1 MKKLTEMYVF
11 DQTNFDIEK
20 NKLDINLSVFLQ
32 LENSFENI
40 TGSKQFLTIEAL
52 DKFIISK
59 SGFPNV
65 DASVKLLDIE
75 PSYQYI
81 IKFIN
86 DVVLEVIDL
95 DAKTT
100 LKQVINEVTE
110 KWSYRLTDD
119 ADADY
124 KTLLE
129 ITKMYAKLINPQS
142 IHAIET
148 YDHKVYNV
156 NLIGL
161 NLITTQR

>member
-75 PSYQYI
+75 PSYNYI

-86 DVVLEVIDL
+86 DVVLECL
-95 DAKTT
+95 DTEKRTIHPQIIAD
-100 LKQVINEVTE
+100 VTE
-110 KWSYRLTDD
+110 RFSYRLTDV

-124 KTLLE
+124 KVLLE
-129 ITKMYAKLINPQS
+129 ITKMYAKLINPAS

-148 YDHKVYNV
+148 YDSKEYTC
-156 NLIGL
+156 NLQRL
-161 NLITTQR
+161 NHLNSPY